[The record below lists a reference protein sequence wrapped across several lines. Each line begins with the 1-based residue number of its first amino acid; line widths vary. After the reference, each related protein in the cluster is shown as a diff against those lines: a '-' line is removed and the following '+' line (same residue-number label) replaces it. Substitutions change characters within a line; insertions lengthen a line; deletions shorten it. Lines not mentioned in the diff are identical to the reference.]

1 MRGPVVKLS
10 DTTTGDLMPVSLF
23 IWLCDQDL
31 IHDRHGFGHPVTD
44 GKVDTTV
51 RVLPSARRHL
61 PPTASHVLWVD
72 ERLPRTVRRPDR
84 APPG

>member
-1 MRGPVVKLS
+1 MVKLN
-10 DTTTGDLMPVSLF
+10 DTTSGDLMPVRLF
-23 IWLCDQDL
+23 LWLCDQGL
-31 IHDRHGFGHPVTD
+31 IHDGHGFGHPVTG

-61 PPTASHVLWVD
+61 PPTVSHVLWFD
-72 ERLPRTVRRPDR
+72 EQLSRIVRWPDR